1 VANLSP
7 RQAAFCRLMLEPGT
21 TATEAAR
28 KAGYSPSY
36 ADRQATQLLGNPRV
50 AAYLAELRASLAAPA
65 LATAEEILTRL
76 WDIARGEVRT
86 EKATRQGVVELPPDF
101 GERTRALEL
110 IGKHLGMF
118 TDRSE
123 VTLKRDPR
131 GMSKTELE
139 EYLRGRGLLE

>member
-1 VANLSP
+1 
-7 RQAAFCRLMLEPGT
+7 MLEPGT

-76 WDIARGEVRT
+76 WDIARGEART